1 MRRLIPVLAMLMS
14 TPFVVLAANTAL
26 RIDHMAVGTAI
37 DNRNLDGAAATFSM
51 GVPRLYCWMHVSG
64 ATPPV
69 TLKHVWLL
77 NGQKIAEV
85 TLPINHPEMRTWSS
99 KMPQSGN
106 WTVEATDESGTVL
119 SSTTFTVK

>member
-1 MRRLIPVLAMLMS
+1 MRRLMPVLALLIS
-14 TPFVVLAANTAL
+14 APLVVFAATTDL

-37 DNRNLDGAAATFSM
+37 DNRNLDGAATTFST

-77 NGQKIAEV
+77 NGEKIAEV
-85 TLPINHPEMRTWSS
+85 SLPIKYSEMRTWSS
-99 KMPQSGN
+99 KMPQAGN
-106 WTVEATDESGTVL
+106 WAVEAMDENGTVL